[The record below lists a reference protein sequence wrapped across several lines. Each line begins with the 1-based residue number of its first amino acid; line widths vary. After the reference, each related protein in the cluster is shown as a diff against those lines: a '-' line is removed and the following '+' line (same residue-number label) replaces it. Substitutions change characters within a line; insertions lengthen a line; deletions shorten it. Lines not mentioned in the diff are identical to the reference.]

1 MTRNSNTAIE
11 LTGATSEPLLMQG
24 KHGTYKHSPKELSEI
39 VILDNHYKDAGSDYP
54 ERIISSGMIFEK
66 FGGPQALIQALF
78 TNSKTGI
85 EASAVDIT
93 ERQRFYGKNSFP
105 PPKIK
110 TIYELIMEN
119 FDDTI
124 NKILCGAAIVSLI
137 IGVIKDGFPEGL
149 IEGTSIL
156 IALNIIIV
164 VNSVNNYISERRLA
178 DLVNLAEKQEVA
190 VYRNSVETVTIDAS
204 NLVVG
209 DIIKFEAGMKVPA
222 DCIMIEGQDVTCIE
236 GELTGEPDAVEKV
249 ALDENNYN
257 SGVMCTM
264 MAKSLIGSGIGKA
277 LVLAVG
283 PNTVAGVITEKTQQ
297 APQPT
302 LLQEK
307 LEVIAT
313 KIGNV
318 GIGCAVLTFFSM
330 VIRTMLEMFEVIPCG
345 CGNLLTCVEEANCVP
360 LDFSFTMKN
369 RLWMEVL
376 NTVIIAITVIVVAI
390 PEGLPLAVT
399 ISLSFSSAK
408 MRKLNNLVRK
418 LASSETMGGATH
430 ICSDKTGTLTLNKMT
445 TMACMTLQKA
455 HMITDAFKVKD
466 LATGVKEASSIVQ
479 VGHKSAWDCLVEGVL
494 WNSSARIEKNDGSDP
509 EVTDEFVTKGNVTEQ
524 GLIKFF
530 MKLLGP
536 QGCIDKRNELTE
548 ENTLTIISFSSS
560 RKRASIVVR
569 NPE

>member
-1 MTRNSNTAIE
+1 MTSNGNVGIE
-11 LTGATSEPLLMQG
+11 LTGASDEPLLMQG
-24 KHGTYKHSPKELSEI
+24 KHGTYKYGPKQLSEI
-39 VILDNHYKDAGSDYP
+39 VILDNHYPDVNSDFP

-66 FGGPQALIQALF
+66 FGGPNALIQALF

-85 EASAVDIT
+85 EASDADKK
-93 ERQRFYGKNSFP
+93 ERRQFYGVNSFP

-110 TIYELIMEN
+110 TIMELIMEN

-137 IGVIKDGFPEGL
+137 IGVIKDGFPHGL

-156 IALNIIIV
+156 IALNIIIW
-164 VNSVNNYISERRLA
+164 VNSVNNYISEKRLA
-178 DLVNLAEKQEVA
+178 DLVNLSEKQEVA
-190 VYRNSVETVTIDAS
+190 VYRNSNETITIDAAE
-204 NLVVG
+204 LLVG
-209 DIIKFEAGMKVPA
+209 DIVKFEAGMKVPA

-236 GELTGEPDAVEKV
+236 GELTGEPDAVTKV
-249 ALDENNYN
+249 PLDESNYN
-257 SGVMCTM
+257 TGVMCTM

-277 LVLAVG
+277 LVVAVG
-283 PNTVAGVITEKTQQ
+283 PYTVAGVITEKTQA

-318 GIGCAVLTFFSM
+318 GIMCAVLTFFAM
-330 VIRTMLEMFEVIPCG
+330 VVRTMLEMFSVIPCG
-345 CGNLLTCVEEANCVP
+345 CGNLLTCVEEANCVK
-360 LDFSFTMKN
+360 LDFSLTMKN

-430 ICSDKTGTLTLNKMT
+430 ICSDKTGTLTLNQMT

-455 HMITDAFKVKD
+455 HMISDAFKVKE
-466 LATGVKEASSIVQ
+466 LASGVKEA
-479 VGHKSAWDCLVEGVL
+479 
-494 WNSSARIEKNDGSDP
+494 
-509 EVTDEFVTKGNVTEQ
+509 
-524 GLIKFF
+524 
-530 MKLLGP
+530 
-536 QGCIDKRNELTE
+536 
-548 ENTLTIISFSSS
+548 
-560 RKRASIVVR
+560 ASIV
-569 NPE
+569 